1 LSKKVLV
8 LDKNYQPIRI
18 VNVRGAIYLVFRE
31 AANVID
37 EDYNVFKVDEW
48 LRHSRHR
55 LLIDESFVA
64 LRSVNNAFGIP
75 DVIKLRS
82 FIQRKPRESVCTK
95 NNILL
100 RDLYQCQYCN
110 VPLFNGDAT
119 IDHVIPRS
127 KGGSITWEN
136 AATSCRDCNNKKGSK
151 LLNESNLRL
160 KNKLVPLV
168 WNHNYFM
175 RYCKRY
181 PNRIWE
187 KFLGVKH
194 G

>member
-1 LSKKVLV
+1 M
-8 LDKNYQPIRI
+8 
-18 VNVRGAIYLVFRE
+18 VFRE

-37 EDYNVFKVDEW
+37 EDYNVFNLHEW

-55 LLIDESFVA
+55 QSVDKDFNV
-64 LRSVNNAFGIP
+64 LRSIDNTFGIP
-75 DVIKLRS
+75 DAVILRN
-82 FIQRKPRESVCTK
+82 FVQRKPRESVCTK

-100 RDLYQCQYCN
+100 RDLYQCQYCDAS
-110 VPLFNGDAT
+110 LFNGDAT

-127 KGGSITWEN
+127 KGGSITWYN

-151 LLNESNLRL
+151 LLKDSNLRL
-160 KNKLVPLV
+160 KNKLTPLV
-168 WNHNYFM
+168 WDHNYFT

-181 PNRIWE
+181 PNKIWE